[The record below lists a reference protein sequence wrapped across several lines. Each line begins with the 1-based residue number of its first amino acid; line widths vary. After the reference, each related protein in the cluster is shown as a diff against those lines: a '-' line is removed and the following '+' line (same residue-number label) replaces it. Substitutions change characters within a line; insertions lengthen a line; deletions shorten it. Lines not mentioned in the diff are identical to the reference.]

1 MSVILVRAKH
11 IVCRII
17 SSNEAEVL
25 GDSAILV
32 RNGIIEKFGKY
43 EEFKSDGNYD
53 SEIGS
58 ENVIV
63 FPGLVNSHHH
73 VGLTPLQLGTPDLA
87 LENWIN
93 RRLGSKSVNFYL
105 DTLYSA
111 FEMIRSGV
119 TTVQHMHEETP
130 GPIENAHQ
138 AATDILRGY
147 KDLGMRVSYGYGVR
161 DQNCLVYEDDR
172 QFAQRLPRALGNQL
186 VALLEDQSIPVAPLD
201 DYVSLFETL
210 VREHA
215 DTPITKIQLNPQNLH
230 WCSDKALQVVSDT
243 TRKHDVH
250 MHMHLLETPYQK
262 VYAQKRT
269 GAGSAIPY
277 LKEFDLL
284 GPRLT
289 LGHGTWLTEDD
300 LDLIAETGTC
310 ICHNCSSNMRL
321 RSGTAPLNSMRER
334 GINVGLGMDE
344 AGIND
349 DRDMLQE
356 MRLVLRA
363 HRTPGMGKNVPT
375 PNDVFRMAS
384 EYGAM
389 TTGFRDGIGS
399 LQVGKAADLVLAN
412 WKHIAFPY
420 LDEEV
425 PIVDALVQK
434 ARSSGVDSVMVN
446 GQLVLH
452 EGRFVNVDEEAI
464 LNEISESL
472 DRPRTEQEARMK
484 KFSQDIEPH
493 VLDFYADYLDGQ
505 RFEPYYVMNSKT

>member
-1 MSVILVRAKH
+1 
-11 IVCRII
+11 
-17 SSNEAEVL
+17 
-25 GDSAILV
+25 
-32 RNGIIEKFGKY
+32 
-43 EEFKSDGNYD
+43 
-53 SEIGS
+53 
-58 ENVIV
+58 
-63 FPGLVNSHHH
+63 
-73 VGLTPLQLGTPDLA
+73 
-87 LENWIN
+87 
-93 RRLGSKSVNFYL
+93 
-105 DTLYSA
+105 
-111 FEMIRSGV
+111 
-119 TTVQHMHEETP
+119 
-130 GPIENAHQ
+130 
-138 AATDILRGY
+138 
-147 KDLGMRVSYGYGVR
+147 MRVSYGYGVR

-172 QFAQRLPRALGNQL
+172 QFAQRLPRELGDQL

-201 DYVSLFETL
+201 DFVSLFETL

-356 MRLVLRA
+356 MRLVLRY

-375 PNDVFRMAS
+375 SNDVFRMAS

-446 GQLVLH
+446 GELVLH

>member
-1 MSVILVRAKH
+1 
-11 IVCRII
+11 
-17 SSNEAEVL
+17 
-25 GDSAILV
+25 
-32 RNGIIEKFGKY
+32 
-43 EEFKSDGNYD
+43 
-53 SEIGS
+53 
-58 ENVIV
+58 
-63 FPGLVNSHHH
+63 
-73 VGLTPLQLGTPDLA
+73 
-87 LENWIN
+87 
-93 RRLGSKSVNFYL
+93 
-105 DTLYSA
+105 
-111 FEMIRSGV
+111 
-119 TTVQHMHEETP
+119 
-130 GPIENAHQ
+130 
-138 AATDILRGY
+138 
-147 KDLGMRVSYGYGVR
+147 
-161 DQNCLVYEDDR
+161 
-172 QFAQRLPRALGNQL
+172 
-186 VALLEDQSIPVAPLD
+186 
-201 DYVSLFETL
+201 
-210 VREHA
+210 
-215 DTPITKIQLNPQNLH
+215 
-230 WCSDKALQVVSDT
+230 
-243 TRKHDVH
+243 
-250 MHMHLLETPYQK
+250 
-262 VYAQKRT
+262 
-269 GAGSAIPY
+269 
-277 LKEFDLL
+277 
-284 GPRLT
+284 
-289 LGHGTWLTEDD
+289 
-300 LDLIAETGTC
+300 
-310 ICHNCSSNMRL
+310 
-321 RSGTAPLNSMRER
+321 MRER